1 MGKPRKKS
9 WSSNGNEEEEDSLF
23 ANKFFFEGLLAQKG
37 TPEARQHEEIANALW
52 DLLEDD
58 NSTPGNAR
66 SSGPMRS
73 GSISSSPFSEFRNSV
88 PPFREIVSRILC
100 FSGLKSVTT
109 LKTTLK
115 RNWTS

>member
-52 DLLEDD
+52 DLLEDVQLD
-58 NSTPGNAR
+58 ARHAHLARCGAAR
-66 SSGPMRS
+66 SQAVHSAN
-73 GSISSSPFSEFRNSV
+73 SET
-88 PPFREIVSRILC
+88 VSRHSARSYRGFYAFLA
-100 FSGLKSVTT
+100 
-109 LKTTLK
+109 
-115 RNWTS
+115 